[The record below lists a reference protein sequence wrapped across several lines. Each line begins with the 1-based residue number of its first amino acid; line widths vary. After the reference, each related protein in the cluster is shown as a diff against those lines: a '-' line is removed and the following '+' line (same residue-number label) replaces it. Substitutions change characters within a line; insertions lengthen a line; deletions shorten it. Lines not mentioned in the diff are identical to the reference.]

1 MKKTKWLALALLLSF
16 IITGTAPAEA
26 AEETELIMLAGSSK
40 AMLNSKEINISDE
53 KLWLTPDIYDDRA
66 YVPKDFAEK
75 NLKISIDKK
84 VKSITSE
91 EGMEYVSV
99 RDIADNY
106 NFKIF
111 YNNGVIV
118 ITNKSGAKAPSETSV
133 SAYKKQL
140 STLPKVGTSEKL
152 VSLLGKNENDI
163 MYKMPQ
169 ALLGREES
177 GTANSAPA
185 KEMQAADTQA
195 KSDHS
200 TTNVQV
206 EGVDEGDII
215 KTDGNYIYFGSQN
228 KINIV
233 KAQPADKMEVMAKL
247 SYADEDYINEMFING
262 NQLIVI
268 TSSYEMPKIEA
279 PEITNDNV
287 SQKLLILDRYIG
299 KQIVKVYVYDLS
311 NIKAPKLVKSTEMEG
326 NFLTARK
333 TGDNLYF
340 MVQNYLYYNRDSG
353 NYPLP
358 VLRDAISGKEAAVSY
373 GAISYFPEAISSQ
386 MTNIIGIN
394 LKNINAA
401 PFMES
406 YLGGGENIYMSTE
419 NLYIATTSYAFNY
432 NNSAPYYHTNV
443 YKFALGENSIQYK
456 NKGRVEGN
464 ILNQFSMDEND
475 GFFRIATT
483 SRLGNGG
490 STNSLFVLDKNMDTH
505 GKVKNI
511 APGEQIYSVRF
522 MGDKAY
528 MVTFEVTDPL
538 FVIDLKDPAEP
549 AILGQLK
556 IPGYSNYLHP
566 YDENHLIGF
575 GIDTFEKD
583 GRAYNKGMKISMFD
597 VSDLKN
603 PKEKFVTVI
612 GDRGTSSELLNN
624 HKALLF
630 DKEKNIMAFPIE
642 VRTINSNSKDDLFS
656 YGDFKFQGAYVYSID
671 MEKGFNLRET
681 ITHQKDSSEIYDYDT
696 YVQRIIYIGDYLYT
710 VSNGRIM
717 ATSLKD
723 MKATGSVEL
732 KS

>member
-1 MKKTKWLALALLLSF
+1 MKKTKWLALALLFSLAV
-16 IITGTAPAEA
+16 TGSYSAQA

-40 AMLNSKEINISDE
+40 AILNSKEINISDE
-53 KLWLTPDIYDDRA
+53 KLQLTPDIYDDRA
-66 YVPKDFAEK
+66 YVPKEFAEK
-75 NLKISIDKK
+75 NLKISISKK
-84 VKSITSE
+84 VKSITTE

-106 NFKIF
+106 NFKVF

-118 ITNKSGAKAPSETSV
+118 LTNKSDAKAPAGTSI
-133 SAYKKQL
+133 SSYKKQL
-140 STLPKVGTSEKL
+140 SVLPKVGTSAKL
-152 VSLLGKNENDI
+152 VSLLGKNEGYMDGSAI
-163 MYKMPQ
+163 WRLSGGI
-169 ALLGREES
+169 AREES
-177 GTANSAPA
+177 GTLNSAPQ
-185 KEMQAADTQA
+185 KQMAAEA

-215 KTDGNYIYFGSQN
+215 KTDGIYIYFASQN

-233 KAQPADKMEVMAKL
+233 KAQPSDKMEVMAKL
-247 SYADEDYINEMFING
+247 SYADEDYINEIFIND

-268 TSSYEMPKIEA
+268 TSSYEMPKILVSEA
-279 PEITNDNV
+279 ANDIV
-287 SQKLLILDRYIG
+287 SKKMLILDRQIG
-299 KQIVKVYVYDLS
+299 KQNVKVYVYNLS
-311 NIKAPKLVKSTEMEG
+311 NIKTPKLVKSTAMEG

-340 MVQNYLYYNRDSG
+340 IVQNYLYYNKDSD

-358 VLRDAISGKEAAVSY
+358 VLRDAISGKESAVSY

-386 MTNIIGIN
+386 MTNIIGVN
-394 LKNINAA
+394 LKNINAE

-419 NLYIATTSYAFNY
+419 NIYIATTSYAFNS

-443 YKFALGENSIQYK
+443 YKFSLRENAIQYE

-464 ILNQFSMDEND
+464 ILNQFSMDENN
-475 GFFRIATT
+475 GYFRIATT

-490 STNSLFVLDKNMDTH
+490 STNSLFVLNKSMDTY

-538 FVIDLKDPAEP
+538 FVIDLKDPAKP

-566 YDENHLIGF
+566 YDANHLIGF
-575 GIDTFEKD
+575 GIDTSEKD
-583 GRAYNKGMKISMFD
+583 GRAYNKGMKISLFD
-597 VSDLKN
+597 VSDLHN

-630 DKEKNIMAFPIE
+630 DKEKNIMAFPVE
-642 VRTINSNSKDDLFS
+642 VRTINSGSKDDLFS

-671 MEKGFNLRET
+671 MEKGFNLKET

-710 VSNGRIM
+710 VSNGEIM

-723 MKATGSVEL
+723 MKVSGTVEL
-732 KS
+732 K